1 MKYHAASEEGD
12 FSVTY
17 GEGTMRDRPINK
29 SLCKRCGTLTV
40 VGLIIMEMSREG
52 AAGTKTL
59 AEVIFVIAH
68 CPVYLHCRVS
78 IKEQ

>member
-1 MKYHAASEEGD
+1 M
-12 FSVTY
+12 
-17 GEGTMRDRPINK
+17 
-29 SLCKRCGTLTV
+29 TV